1 MMWQYIALALIGLGA
16 GTIIS
21 AGVFALIAATGMVTR
36 LAAKTHT
43 GSHVR
48 IYEDAIMS
56 GGIIFNVI
64 WVFEITFG
72 IPRPFNSWIEVFV
85 GIIQGIFVGCLA
97 VSLAEAL
104 NATSVFARRVKLRM
118 GVSAIVFFV
127 AISKIIGGL
136 VQFSNNWA
144 K

>member
-1 MMWQYIALALIGLGA
+1 MMWQYIVLGLIGLGA
-16 GTIIS
+16 GMIIS
-21 AGVFALIAATGMVTR
+21 AGVFALIAATGLVTR

-48 IYEDAIMS
+48 IYEDFIIL
-56 GGIIFNVI
+56 GGILFNVI
-64 WVFEITFG
+64 WVFEIAFG
-72 IPRPFNSWIEVFV
+72 IPNPFNTWLEVV
-85 GIIQGIFVGCLA
+85 IGLIQGIFVGCLA

-104 NATSVFARRVKLRM
+104 NATAVFARRVKLRM
-118 GVSAIVFFV
+118 GVSAIVFSV

-136 VQFSNNWA
+136 IQFSNNWG

>member
-1 MMWQYIALALIGLGA
+1 MWQYIVLGFIGVGA
-16 GTIIS
+16 GIIIS
-21 AGVFALIAATGMVTR
+21 AGVFALIASTGLVTR

-48 IYEDAIMS
+48 IYEDFIML
-56 GGIIFNVI
+56 GGILFNVI
-64 WVFEITFG
+64 WVFEIELG
-72 IPRPFNSWIEVFV
+72 IHKPFSTVLEVV
-85 GIIQGIFVGCLA
+85 IGIIQGIFVGCLA

-104 NATSVFARRVKLRM
+104 NATAIFARRVKLRM
-118 GVSAIVFFV
+118 GVGIIVFSV

-136 VQFSNNWA
+136 IQFSNSWA